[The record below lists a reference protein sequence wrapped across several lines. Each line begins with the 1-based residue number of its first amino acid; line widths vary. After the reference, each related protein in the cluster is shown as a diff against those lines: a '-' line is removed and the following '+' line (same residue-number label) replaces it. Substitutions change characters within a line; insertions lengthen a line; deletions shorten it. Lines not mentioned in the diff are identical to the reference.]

1 MQLFYYVSDLTDLQV
16 ENGDIQGL
24 LLTGLATEKTIVLM
38 SNYLENTGDI
48 QSTVLLLSS
57 NETSVSRLIIPDWI
71 ET

>member
-57 NETSVSRLIIPDWI
+57 NETSVSRLIIPDWV